1 MLESGGY
8 MQKDEFK
15 KYQEIVGTSEK
26 EIMKLVNQSTYIN
39 IDKNLDLDIFTKSF
53 YMINK
58 SLKLE
63 QKNYIIAIKN
73 R

>member
-39 IDKNLDLDIFTKSF
+39 IDKKAF
-53 YMINK
+53 
-58 SLKLE
+58 
-63 QKNYIIAIKN
+63 AIQFLQNIKVEYGGL
-73 R
+73 